1 MTENQPEKIEKK
13 PEPIGKRLK
22 ELIDYFHLNMNSL
35 STRLKMPS
43 NSIIT
48 RIVKNPKRGM
58 SLDLIQKILSEF
70 RGINADW
77 FVMGR
82 GEMVTDKEVEDK
94 PGMSAELKTQ
104 LAQKDETIRDLR
116 VTIKAKDETIS
127 AKDDLN
133 ANLEGRD
140 MLRERDASG

>member
-127 AKDDLN
+127 AKDDLI